1 MTDDI
6 ISRNDEGFDTQ
17 SWTSLEAFNSRIATQ
32 ADVDAAKAVFA
43 VEDAEG
49 SMVVEMDLP
58 QPVIWW
64 AEDGERAAVI
74 VQAELHTL
82 EADDDDVSEVYG
94 LVLVDGTTV
103 VVLGDEVDL
112 VDASD
117 PVWQRLTQEE
127 IQDLLDEEDE
137 DSDAEES
144 VKN

>member
-1 MTDDI
+1 M
-6 ISRNDEGFDTQ
+6 
-17 SWTSLEAFNSRIATQ
+17 
-32 ADVDAAKAVFA
+32 
-43 VEDAEG
+43 
-49 SMVVEMDLP
+49 
-58 QPVIWW
+58 
-64 AEDGERAAVI
+64 
-74 VQAELHTL
+74 
-82 EADDDDVSEVYG
+82 
-94 LVLVDGTTV
+94 LVDGTTV